1 MDMGDDRGKDPDDQK
16 LQRLRRQFE
25 EGRSLQRL
33 EEERAMLSMEILEG
47 LLLRIAA
54 VERRLDQMEER

>member
-1 MDMGDDRGKDPDDQK
+1 MGEDGSKDSDDQK

-54 VERRLDQMEER
+54 VERRLDRLEDH